1 MATDLDQWRKLSPK
15 DFTSK
20 LLNIAEEHVDI
31 LPENVYIG
39 LMNAA
44 KVIHERAVVAH
55 EKQQEHEEEDEVTSE
70 STIERIGET
79 IIRLKNEKSMLL
91 SKNEKYKGFK
101 IMKKVTQKIK
111 DEAIMHTAMTRY
123 GVRLPCATFE
133 ALNYN
138 CGLYIPAKL
147 QQAFFTE
154 YLNHRNDVMVRL
166 RHEYEEVM
174 HYIEDRIKFFTEAY
188 ISLIS
193 PPVM

>member
-1 MATDLDQWRKLSPK
+1 MTTDLDQWRKLSPR
-15 DFTSK
+15 DFTTK

-31 LPENVYIG
+31 LPEKAYVG

-44 KVIHERAVVAH
+44 KVIHERVVVDDKPPV
-55 EKQQEHEEEDEVTSE
+55 ENDDDEVTSQ

-79 IIRLKNEKSMLL
+79 IIRLKNEKSLLL

-101 IMKKVTQKIK
+101 IMKRVTQKIK

-133 ALNYN
+133 ALHYN

-147 QQAFFTE
+147 QQAFFSE

-166 RHEYEEVM
+166 RHEYDDVM
-174 HYIEDRIKFFTEAY
+174 HYIEDRINYFTKVY

>member
-1 MATDLDQWRKLSPK
+1 MTTDLDQWRKLSPR
-15 DFTSK
+15 DFTTK

-31 LPENVYIG
+31 LPEKAYVG

-44 KVIHERAVVAH
+44 KVIHERVVVDDKPPD
-55 EKQQEHEEEDEVTSE
+55 ENDDDEVTSQ

-79 IIRLKNEKSMLL
+79 IIRLKNEKSLLL

-101 IMKKVTQKIK
+101 IMKRVTQKIK

-133 ALNYN
+133 ALHYN

-147 QQAFFTE
+147 QQAFFSE

-166 RHEYEEVM
+166 RHEYDDVM
-174 HYIEDRIKFFTEAY
+174 HYIEDRINYFTKVY